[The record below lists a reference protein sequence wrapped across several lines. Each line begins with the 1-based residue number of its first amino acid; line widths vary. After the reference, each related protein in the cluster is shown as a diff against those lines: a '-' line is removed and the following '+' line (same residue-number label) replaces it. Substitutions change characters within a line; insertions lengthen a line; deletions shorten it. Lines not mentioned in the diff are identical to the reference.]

1 MSRRL
6 DRVNESIRRDLS
18 SLISEEINDP
28 RIQSHL
34 CSVTRVSTSKNLR
47 IAQVYVSVMGNTKD
61 NATVLDGLNAASTF
75 MSRRLSELM
84 SMKYTPKLFFI
95 LDNSTE
101 ESVQIS
107 KLINDIHL
115 P

>member
-6 DRVNESIRRDLS
+6 DRVNESILRDLS

-34 CSVTRVSTSKNLR
+34 CSITRVDTSPNLR
-47 IAQVYVSVMGNTKD
+47 IAQVYVSIMGNTKD
-61 NATVLDGLNAASTF
+61 NATCLEGLNAAATF
-75 MSRRLSELM
+75 MSRRLAALM
-84 SMKYTPKLFFI
+84 SMKYTPKLYFI
-95 LDNSTE
+95 LDESTE
-101 ESVQIS
+101 KSSQIS
-107 KLINDIHL
+107 KLMNDLHL